1 MLTQEIERIHRSR
14 IVELSFGKEDVLPH
28 EGDQAIRSYDLDR
41 AMKLGNTHKQSVG
54 LQFKTYEGNAYETQA
69 TVWAVT
75 EKCGAQRG
83 EDHPHPSDIPCRAV
97 AR

>member
-75 EKCGAQRG
+75 EKNVELKGG
-83 EDHPHPSDIPCRAV
+83 KIIPIRAIFHV
-97 AR
+97 EL